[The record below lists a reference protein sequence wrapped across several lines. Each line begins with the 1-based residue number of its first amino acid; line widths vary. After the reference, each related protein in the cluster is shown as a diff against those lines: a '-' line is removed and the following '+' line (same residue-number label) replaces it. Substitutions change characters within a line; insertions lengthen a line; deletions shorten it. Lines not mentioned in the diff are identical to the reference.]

1 MKERGTWPL
10 GQSPLEPGPLGGRGP
25 GTLACQGERCWRE
38 GLGRIKSGRV
48 GIFEVKG
55 EPCPGGS
62 TGQSRFW
69 CAVPLCTITPCA
81 PHHLHTHSHIQ
92 IPMET
97 PLLLNPHPHRI
108 ILEPE
113 VPPLLVVVLLGDAS
127 IKHPPAPLVDEV
139 AEGDKGDLVECHL
152 HQKIDVLLCQGKV
165 AWSPDVC
172 LPPATSQWLS
182 HDGCA
187 VGGEGRSGLCAFLG
201 LATCLL
207 GWYGSSILPAHPAGG
222 LLIPHC
228 SVPTSAYEPSSPL
241 SQPPKLTAP
250 S

>member
-1 MKERGTWPL
+1 M
-10 GQSPLEPGPLGGRGP
+10 
-25 GTLACQGERCWRE
+25 
-38 GLGRIKSGRV
+38 GRIKSGRV
-48 GIFEVKG
+48 GIFELKG

-69 CAVPLCTITPCA
+69 CAVPLCTINPCA

-97 PLLLNPHPHRI
+97 PPPLLNPHPHRI

-127 IKHPPAPLVDEV
+127 IKYPPAPLVDEV

-152 HQKIDVLLCQGKV
+152 HQKIDVLLCQGKG

-172 LPPATSQWLS
+172 LSPATSQWLS

-201 LATCLL
+201 L
-207 GWYGSSILPAHPAGG
+207 GPASWAGMG
-222 LLIPHC
+222 
-228 SVPTSAYEPSSPL
+228 VPSSRLTLLVASLFPTVL
-241 SQPPKLTAP
+241 SQPLPMSHQVP
-250 S
+250 SPSLPSSLPLLSPSAHQDFPFLSHHSRHPRYSAG